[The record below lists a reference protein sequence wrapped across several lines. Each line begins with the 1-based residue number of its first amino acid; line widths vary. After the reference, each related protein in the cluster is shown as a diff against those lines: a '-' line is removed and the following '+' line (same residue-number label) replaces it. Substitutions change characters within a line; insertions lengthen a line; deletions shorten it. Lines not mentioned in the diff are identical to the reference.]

1 MIQKENQQ
9 KKTILYLQRNQNY
22 YSLIKIKML
31 MTESTK
37 KMWTEIIRFIIT
49 VLSAVLTALGVSS
62 CTMSMTISKNNSGS
76 TGTKI
81 ESTNR
86 ADSTNINLNNYK

>member
-1 MIQKENQQ
+1 
-9 KKTILYLQRNQNY
+9 
-22 YSLIKIKML
+22 
-31 MTESTK
+31 MTESK
-37 KMWTEIIRFIIT
+37 KKIWTEIIRFIIT
-49 VLSAVLTALGVSS
+49 VLSAVLTALGVDA

-76 TGTKI
+76 TATKI

>member
-1 MIQKENQQ
+1 
-9 KKTILYLQRNQNY
+9 
-22 YSLIKIKML
+22 
-31 MTESTK
+31 MTESK
-37 KMWTEIIRFIIT
+37 KKIWAEIIRFIIT
-49 VLSAVLTALGVSS
+49 VLSAVLTALGVNA

-76 TGTKI
+76 TATKI

>member
-1 MIQKENQQ
+1 
-9 KKTILYLQRNQNY
+9 
-22 YSLIKIKML
+22 
-31 MTESTK
+31 MTESKK

-49 VLSAVLTALGVSS
+49 VLSAVLTALGVNA

-76 TGTKI
+76 TTTKT

>member
-1 MIQKENQQ
+1 MP
-9 KKTILYLQRNQNY
+9 
-22 YSLIKIKML
+22 
-31 MTESTK
+31 MTESKK

-49 VLSAVLTALGVSS
+49 VLSAVLTALGVNA
-62 CTMSMTISKNNSGS
+62 CTMSMTVSKNNSGS
-76 TGTKI
+76 TATKI

>member
-1 MIQKENQQ
+1 
-9 KKTILYLQRNQNY
+9 
-22 YSLIKIKML
+22 
-31 MTESTK
+31 MTESKK
-37 KMWTEIIRFIIT
+37 KMWEEIIRFVIT
-49 VLSAVLTALGVSS
+49 VLSAVLTALGVNA

-76 TGTKI
+76 TATKI

>member
-1 MIQKENQQ
+1 
-9 KKTILYLQRNQNY
+9 
-22 YSLIKIKML
+22 
-31 MTESTK
+31 MTELKK

-49 VLSAVLTALGVSS
+49 VLSAVLTALGASS

>member
-1 MIQKENQQ
+1 
-9 KKTILYLQRNQNY
+9 
-22 YSLIKIKML
+22 
-31 MTESTK
+31 MTESKK

-49 VLSAVLTALGVSS
+49 VLSAVLTALGVNA
-62 CTMSMTISKNNSGS
+62 CTMSMTISKNNSGT

>member
-1 MIQKENQQ
+1 
-9 KKTILYLQRNQNY
+9 
-22 YSLIKIKML
+22 
-31 MTESTK
+31 MTESKK

-49 VLSAVLTALGVSS
+49 VLSAVLTALGVNA

-76 TGTKI
+76 TATKI

-86 ADSTNINLNNYK
+86 ADSTNINLKNYK

>member
-1 MIQKENQQ
+1 M
-9 KKTILYLQRNQNY
+9 LYLQRNQNY
-22 YSLIKIKML
+22 YSLIKMKA
-31 MTESTK
+31 MTESK
-37 KMWTEIIRFIIT
+37 KKLWTEIIRFIIT

>member
-1 MIQKENQQ
+1 MVIKKE
-9 KKTILYLQRNQNY
+9 TW
-22 YSLIKIKML
+22 IKIIKWL
-31 MTESTK
+31 
-37 KMWTEIIRFIIT
+37 I
-49 VLSAVLTALGVSS
+49 AVLTATLTYLGVTS

>member
-1 MIQKENQQ
+1 M
-9 KKTILYLQRNQNY
+9 LYLRRNQKY
-22 YSLIKIKML
+22 YSLIKMKDMK
-31 MTESTK
+31 ESK
-37 KMWTEIIRFIIT
+37 KKLWTEIIRFIIT
-49 VLSAVLTALGVSS
+49 VLSAVLTALGVNA

-76 TGTKI
+76 TATKI

>member
-1 MIQKENQQ
+1 M
-9 KKTILYLQRNQNY
+9 T
-22 YSLIKIKML
+22 
-31 MTESTK
+31 MTESKK

-49 VLSAVLTALGVSS
+49 VLSAVLTALGVNA

-76 TGTKI
+76 TATKI

>member
-1 MIQKENQQ
+1 
-9 KKTILYLQRNQNY
+9 
-22 YSLIKIKML
+22 
-31 MTESTK
+31 MTESKK

-49 VLSAVLTALGVSS
+49 VLSAVLTALGVNA

-76 TGTKI
+76 TTTKT

-86 ADSTNINLNNYK
+86 TDSTNINLNNYK

>member
-1 MIQKENQQ
+1 M
-9 KKTILYLQRNQNY
+9 LYLQRNQNY
-22 YSLIKIKML
+22 YSLIKMKA
-31 MTESTK
+31 MTESK
-37 KMWTEIIRFIIT
+37 KKLWTEIIRFLIT

>member
-1 MIQKENQQ
+1 
-9 KKTILYLQRNQNY
+9 
-22 YSLIKIKML
+22 
-31 MTESTK
+31 MTESK
-37 KMWTEIIRFIIT
+37 KKIWTEIIRFIIT
-49 VLSAVLTALGVSS
+49 VLSAVLTALGVNA

-76 TGTKI
+76 TATKI

>member
-1 MIQKENQQ
+1 
-9 KKTILYLQRNQNY
+9 
-22 YSLIKIKML
+22 
-31 MTESTK
+31 MTESK
-37 KMWTEIIRFIIT
+37 KKLWTEIIRFIIT
-49 VLSAVLTALGVSS
+49 VLSAVLTALGVNA

-76 TGTKI
+76 TATKI

>member
-1 MIQKENQQ
+1 
-9 KKTILYLQRNQNY
+9 
-22 YSLIKIKML
+22 
-31 MTESTK
+31 MTESKK

-49 VLSAVLTALGVSS
+49 VLSAVLTALGVNA
-62 CTMSMTISKNNSGS
+62 CTMSMTISKNNSGP

>member
-1 MIQKENQQ
+1 
-9 KKTILYLQRNQNY
+9 
-22 YSLIKIKML
+22 
-31 MTESTK
+31 MTESKK

-49 VLSAVLTALGVSS
+49 VLSAVLTALGVGG

-76 TGTKI
+76 TATKI

>member
-1 MIQKENQQ
+1 MEESR
-9 KKTILYLQRNQNY
+9 KKL
-22 YSLIKIKML
+22 
-31 MTESTK
+31 
-37 KMWTEIIRFIIT
+37 WTEIIRFIIT
-49 VLSAVLTALGVSS
+49 VLSAVLTALGVGA

-86 ADSTNINLNNYK
+86 ADSTNINLNNYQ

>member
-1 MIQKENQQ
+1 
-9 KKTILYLQRNQNY
+9 
-22 YSLIKIKML
+22 
-31 MTESTK
+31 MTESK
-37 KMWTEIIRFIIT
+37 KKLWTEIIRFIIT
-49 VLSAVLTALGVSS
+49 VLSAMLTALGVNA

-76 TGTKI
+76 TTTKT

>member
-1 MIQKENQQ
+1 MP
-9 KKTILYLQRNQNY
+9 
-22 YSLIKIKML
+22 
-31 MTESTK
+31 MTESKK

-49 VLSAVLTALGVSS
+49 VLSAVLTALGVNA

-76 TGTKI
+76 TTTKT

-86 ADSTNINLNNYK
+86 TDSTNINLNNYK

>member
-1 MIQKENQQ
+1 MQKENHQ
-9 KKTILYLQRNQNY
+9 KKNHAIFVTQSKSLFTYQN
-22 YSLIKIKML
+22 KMP
-31 MTESTK
+31 MTESKK

-49 VLSAVLTALGVSS
+49 VLSAVLTALGVGA

-76 TGTKI
+76 TATKI

-86 ADSTNINLNNYK
+86 ADSTNINFNNYK

>member
-1 MIQKENQQ
+1 
-9 KKTILYLQRNQNY
+9 
-22 YSLIKIKML
+22 
-31 MTESTK
+31 MTESK
-37 KMWTEIIRFIIT
+37 KKIWTEIIRFIIT
-49 VLSAVLTALGVSS
+49 VLSAVLTALGVNA
-62 CTMSMTISKNNSGS
+62 CTTSMTISKNNSGS

>member
-1 MIQKENQQ
+1 MKDMEESR
-9 KKTILYLQRNQNY
+9 KKL
-22 YSLIKIKML
+22 
-31 MTESTK
+31 
-37 KMWTEIIRFIIT
+37 WTEIIRFIIT
-49 VLSAVLTALGVSS
+49 VLSAVLTALGVGA

-76 TGTKI
+76 TTTKT

>member
-1 MIQKENQQ
+1 MSI
-9 KKTILYLQRNQNY
+9 
-22 YSLIKIKML
+22 
-31 MTESTK
+31 TESKK

-49 VLSAVLTALGVSS
+49 VLSAVLTALGVNA

-76 TGTKI
+76 TATKI

>member
-1 MIQKENQQ
+1 M
-9 KKTILYLQRNQNY
+9 LYLQRNQKY
-22 YSLIKIKML
+22 YSLIKTKDME
-31 MTESTK
+31 ESRK
-37 KMWTEIIRFIIT
+37 KLWTEIIRFIIT
-49 VLSAVLTALGVSS
+49 VLSAVLTALGVGA

-86 ADSTNINLNNYK
+86 ADSTNINLNNYQ

>member
-1 MIQKENQQ
+1 MP
-9 KKTILYLQRNQNY
+9 
-22 YSLIKIKML
+22 
-31 MTESTK
+31 MTESKK

-49 VLSAVLTALGVSS
+49 VLSAVLTALGVGA

-76 TGTKI
+76 TATKI

>member
-1 MIQKENQQ
+1 
-9 KKTILYLQRNQNY
+9 
-22 YSLIKIKML
+22 
-31 MTESTK
+31 MTESKK

-49 VLSAVLTALGVSS
+49 VLSAVLTALGVNA
-62 CTMSMTISKNNSGS
+62 CTMSMTISKNNSGT

-86 ADSTNINLNNYK
+86 ADSTNINLKNYK

>member
-1 MIQKENQQ
+1 
-9 KKTILYLQRNQNY
+9 
-22 YSLIKIKML
+22 
-31 MTESTK
+31 MTESKK

-49 VLSAVLTALGVSS
+49 VLSAVLTALGVDA

-76 TGTKI
+76 TATKI